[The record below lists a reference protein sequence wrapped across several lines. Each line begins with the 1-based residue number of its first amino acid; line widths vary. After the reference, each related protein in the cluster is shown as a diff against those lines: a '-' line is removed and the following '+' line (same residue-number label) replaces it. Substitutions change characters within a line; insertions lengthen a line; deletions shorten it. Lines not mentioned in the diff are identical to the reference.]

1 MELWFEED
9 GKLIL
14 LDYKTDGHITETD
27 LKKRYQRQFDLY
39 KEALEQISGKKV
51 EEMYLWSFSLG
62 KAVDMSVN

>member
-1 MELWFEED
+1 MDRGE
-9 GKLIL
+9 
-14 LDYKTDGHITETD
+14 D